1 MAQPG
6 SKQATG
12 PQEVPI
18 VVNMDGKCS
27 PEHATA
33 KSIDWIIWKG
43 DATDLH
49 FPDDNPFDSEKNKK
63 FKPNKKYKVSKLQ
76 GKFKY
81 NVITPTGTYDPDIEI
96 IPPP

>member
-6 SKQATG
+6 SITAQ
-12 PQEVPI
+12 PQTVPI
-18 VVNMDGKCS
+18 TVNKDGSCS
-27 PEHATA
+27 PEHAQA
-33 KSIDWIIWKG
+33 HGNDFIIWNG
-43 DATDLH
+43 EVNELH
-49 FPDDNPFDSEKNKK
+49 FPDDNPFEDGKGKK
-63 FKPNKKYKVSKLQ
+63 FKPNKKYKVSKLR